1 MWLILDAEHICTRI
15 KQHKLDWIFI
25 LAKANFRHFQHQKT
39 LKKIKKFP
47 NTTEIIAS

>member
-15 KQHKLDWIFI
+15 KQHKLDWIFT
-25 LAKANFRHFQHQKT
+25 LAKANIYHFQHQNT